1 MTRNLFGGF
10 LLRRLLTDLRRGDL
24 FGRYRYPLRSDKAIH
39 QRFHKN
45 LRHLRNLRD
54 QNLPQKSVYI
64 REICGTYSTPKGYLQ
79 RPNRSPPHKS
89 VSNKYL
95 FLRES
100 LYFRFPFSF
109 LFCKSCFSE
118 ESSFSRYSSS
128 VISSSNISSSFVT
141 SSSAISSSSVIS
153 FSFFPKS
160 GSILR

>member
-1 MTRNLFGGF
+1 MKKICVICEICVTK
-10 LLRRLLTDLRRGDL
+10 T
-24 FGRYRYPLRSDKAIH
+24 S
-39 QRFHKN
+39 HKN
-45 LRHLRNLRD
+45 LCISV
-54 QNLPQKSVYI
+54 KSVGHI
-64 REICGTYSTPKGYLQ
+64 RFCGTYSTLRGYLQ
-79 RPNRSPPHKS
+79 RPNRSSPHKS
-89 VSNKYL
+89 VSNKDL

-109 LFCKSCFSE
+109 SFSKSCFSE

>member
-1 MTRNLFGGF
+1 MKFFHRISRFFLHRITRSYRNILALRITHGFSRIFG
-10 LLRRLLTDLRRGDL
+10 LW
-24 FGRYRYPLRSDKAIH
+24 PMVSA
-39 QRFHKN
+39 
-45 LRHLRNLRD
+45 RNLRD